1 MRPAGFTLSARS
13 ARAFTLIELLVVI
26 SIIAILGVAVLI
38 NYKDFS
44 QNQVLDEA
52 ISQVQT
58 LLRLAQANATAG
70 VLCNVAGE
78 SGADWRVNFRDVVNI
93 DLECSSNNFVDN
105 RLVKTLALKNVQIDS
120 VKSPTCS
127 ASCSSSSCLPLY
139 VAYSKVDSSVKINGN
154 DQSSCFNSS
163 NQILINIQNLK
174 TKNIKSFTIS
184 KGGAID
190 AQ

>member
-58 LLRLAQANATAG
+58 LLRLAQANASAG
-70 VLCNVAGE
+70 VVCQNQG
-78 SGADWRVNFRDVVNI
+78 GADWRVNFKLDMI
-93 DLECSSNNFVDN
+93 SLDLECSLNNFVDTYP
-105 RLVKTLALKNVQIDS
+105 VKTLTLKNAQIDS